1 MCGDWNLNIMLDNIR
16 IQEVKNLLKIH
27 DLVNI
32 IRSPTRITSNSESL
46 IDVILTNKDN
56 PELRASVV
64 DSGFS
69 YHLAQVVKNKYW

>member
-16 IQEVKNLLKIH
+16 IQEVKNLLEIH

-46 IDVILTNKDN
+46 IDIILTNKDN

-64 DSGFS
+64 DLGFP

>member
-1 MCGDWNLNIMLDNIR
+1 MRGDWNLNIMLDNIR
-16 IQEVKNLLKIH
+16 IQEVKNLLAIH

-46 IDVILTNKDN
+46 RDVILTNKDN

-64 DSGFS
+64 ELGFS